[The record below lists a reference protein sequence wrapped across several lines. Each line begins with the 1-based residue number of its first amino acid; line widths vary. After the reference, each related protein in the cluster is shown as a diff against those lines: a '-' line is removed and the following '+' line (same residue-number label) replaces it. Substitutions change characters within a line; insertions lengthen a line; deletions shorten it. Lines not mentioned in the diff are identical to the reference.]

1 MIMLALQDFIKKN
14 EDWKEKLSN
23 PPYSLIIKEK
33 GNLVLFK
40 YTQGVSDFNEPICNE
55 ARGVILEKE
64 TWKVVRIAFNKFF
77 NVGEEHAA
85 QIDWESAVATE
96 KMDGSLI
103 SFYWYDGEWRVATN
117 GCIDAEDAPCD
128 GAFRTFKDLVDRA
141 LEDNPINFE
150 TLNKEVTYTFELCTP
165 HNQQVI
171 EYKDFKLYFLLA
183 RNNRTLEEYIDFKV
197 AWLNGF
203 EMPKQYPIKGNMEDF
218 KKFVETLGEDKEG
231 IVVKDSLFRRVKI
244 KTETYFQLHHWLNNG
259 NVGRKRIFELI
270 VTGEDAEFLAYFP
283 RYTKAFAR
291 MSAEIYLAKC
301 RIQRVESVVADWKNN
316 HPDATKK
323 EFSEFVNLMTKEY
336 QFYFYKAYDYGKID
350 VPKDINMRM
359 KFYRIEA

>member
-1 MIMLALQDFIKKN
+1 M
-14 EDWKEKLSN
+14 
-23 PPYSLIIKEK
+23 
-33 GNLVLFK
+33 
-40 YTQGVSDFNEPICNE
+40 
-55 ARGVILEKE
+55 
-64 TWKVVRIAFNKFF
+64 
-77 NVGEEHAA
+77 
-85 QIDWESAVATE
+85 
-96 KMDGSLI
+96 
-103 SFYWYDGEWRVATN
+103 
-117 GCIDAEDAPCD
+117 
-128 GAFRTFKDLVDRA
+128 
-141 LEDNPINFE
+141 
-150 TLNKEVTYTFELCTP
+150 
-165 HNQQVI
+165 
-171 EYKDFKLYFLLA
+171 KDFKLYFLLA

-291 MSAEIYLAKC
+291 MAAEIYLAKW
-301 RIQRVESVVADWKNN
+301 RIQRVESIVADWKNN

-323 EFSEFVNLMTKEY
+323 EFSEFVNLKTKEY

-350 VPKDINMRM
+350 VPKDINKRM
-359 KFYRIEA
+359 KFYGIEP